1 MKKMIACAVGAMMV
15 LSLAACS
22 PTKVNP
28 DDVVLDGSKTEGES
42 SKGSQSAD
50 DAEAMIDEMIKQQ
63 TEIDIEALRAGNPDA
78 PTMDAVTVYY
88 KKDNGTGLRKTM
100 VDVEEAT
107 ADALV
112 ASLIEYGI
120 LEEGTT
126 VNSFDVQAGA
136 QVGPGVDPS
145 KAGSGDTIGT
155 LDLSKL
161 GPLEGDEEKFVLYG
175 IANSFADSFVL
186 DKLKILVNGQEYSS
200 SLLTDGYLY
209 PVDVYEKLV
218 D

>member
-1 MKKMIACAVGAMMV
+1 MKKMIACVVGAMMV

-28 DDVVLDGSKTEGES
+28 DDVVLEGSKTEGES
-42 SKGSQSAD
+42 SKGSQSSD
-50 DAEAMIDEMIKQQ
+50 DVEAMVDEMIKQQ
-63 TEIDIEALRAGNPDA
+63 TEIDVEALRAGNPDA
-78 PTMDAVTVYY
+78 PTLDAVTVYY

-126 VNSFDVQAGA
+126 VNSFEVQAGA
-136 QVGPGVDPS
+136 QAGPGVDPS
-145 KAGSGDTIGT
+145 KVGSGDSIGT

-161 GPLEGDEEKFVLYG
+161 QQLEGNEEKLVLYG
-175 IANSFADSFVL
+175 SANSFADSFVL

-209 PVDVYEKLV
+209 PVDVYEKL